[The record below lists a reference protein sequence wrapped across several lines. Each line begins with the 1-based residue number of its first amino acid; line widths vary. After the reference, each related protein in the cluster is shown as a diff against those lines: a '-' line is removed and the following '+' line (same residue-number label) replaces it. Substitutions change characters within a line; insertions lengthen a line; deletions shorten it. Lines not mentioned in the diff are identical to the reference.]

1 VSQRLER
8 HYQRLLHLYPKGYR
22 EERGAEMFATL
33 TEAAESG
40 RARPARREIAA
51 LVVGAL
57 RVRAGAVATSSPR
70 HAWWSALRVAA
81 LLLMAHVAAQSAA
94 HAGRIVF
101 SELLMGRGLTVVSD
115 LGHPAALV
123 ASVLALVALAQGRY
137 LLGVILAA
145 ATFGLGQ
152 WAMSWLPFM
161 IRLVD
166 GEFWQLPL
174 AILLTLPLLWRRPPA
189 AGRPLVWLL
198 AIPLSLLLLP
208 TAFDAS
214 LHLQPFALLA
224 VCAGC
229 LAWSVID
236 ARASIAGGALLL
248 GPILSLLGFYLPSW
262 ANGRSENLAQ
272 LSAYLLFAAALFG
285 IGTALVRRH
294 ATL

>member
-1 VSQRLER
+1 MSQRLER
-8 HYQRLLHLYPKGYR
+8 RYQRLLHLYPKGYR
-22 EERGAEMFATL
+22 EEHGAEMLATF

-40 RARPARREIAA
+40 RTRPASREIAA
-51 LVVGAL
+51 LVVAAL

-81 LLLMAHVAAQSAA
+81 LLLMAQVAAQSAA
-94 HAGRIVF
+94 RAGGVF
-101 SELLMGRGLTVVSD
+101 SELLTGRGLTLVSE
-115 LGHPAALV
+115 LGHPAELV

-137 LLGVILAA
+137 ALGVILAA

-161 IRLVD
+161 FMLVD

-174 AILLTLPLLWRRPPA
+174 VILLTLPLLWRRPPT
-189 AGRPLVWLL
+189 AGRPLAWLL

-208 TAFDAS
+208 TEFDAS

-224 VCAGC
+224 VCASC

-248 GPILSLLGFYLPSW
+248 APILSLLGFYLPGW
-262 ANGRSENLAQ
+262 ANGRSENLAL
-272 LSAYLLFAAALFG
+272 LSSYLLFAAALFG
-285 IGTALVRRH
+285 IGTALVRRR
-294 ATL
+294 AML